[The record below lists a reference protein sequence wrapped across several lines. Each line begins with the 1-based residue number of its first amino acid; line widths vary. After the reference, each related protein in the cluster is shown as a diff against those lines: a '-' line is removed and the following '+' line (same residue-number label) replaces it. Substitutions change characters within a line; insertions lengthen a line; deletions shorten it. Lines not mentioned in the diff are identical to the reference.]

1 MLSSCRSI
9 CYYSLHELCFLSVV
23 IGFLLKNIIQQGDKT
38 SHGGSV
44 LAGDP
49 DVERAIQ
56 VYSLF
61 ASRLRDKIA
70 DDFPE

>member
-1 MLSSCRSI
+1 M
-9 CYYSLHELCFLSVV
+9 
-23 IGFLLKNIIQQGDKT
+23 LKNIIQQGDKT